1 MMHKTEHAII
11 LAAGIGT
18 RLKPL
23 TDHSPKCLT
32 EVNGRSILINTLKN
46 LSTLGIRSCTIVTG
60 YLGEKIKSA
69 ANDCNSGVEVR
80 CVRSDVYKK
89 TGDMY
94 SLWLARDVLENGAVI
109 LEGDIFFKLHI
120 LKEALETMGDRSFYL
135 AGRYYGQPDEVI
147 IKTNGEKKVLS
158 IEVLR
163 VGSVPLSE
171 HTFMSSGILVVQ
183 PDYGTAFSWWL
194 SQWVEKNRVIVLFD
208 DVLGDHAS
216 DLPLWVYEISSQDW
230 VEIDT
235 IDDLSRAEAIFR

>member
-1 MMHKTEHAII
+1 MHKTAHAII

-32 EVNGRSILINTLKN
+32 EVNGMPILINTLKN
-46 LSTLGIRSCTIVTG
+46 LSALGIHSCTIITG
-60 YLGEKIKSA
+60 YLSEKIKAAA
-69 ANDCNSGVEVR
+69 ANCIRDVDVN
-80 CVRSDVYKK
+80 CVRSDVYEN
-89 TGDMY
+89 TSDMY
-94 SLWLARDVLENGAVI
+94 SLWLARDVLEKGAVI
-109 LEGDIFFKLHI
+109 LEGDIFFELHI

-135 AGRYYGQPDEVI
+135 AGRYNGKPDEVI
-147 IKTNGEKKVLS
+147 IKTDGEKKVHS

-163 VGSVPLSE
+163 GGSASQGE
-171 HTFMSSGILVVQ
+171 HIFMSSGILVVQ

-194 SQWVEKNRVIVLFD
+194 SQWVEKNRVTVLFD

-235 IDDLSRAEAIFR
+235 SDDLSRAEAIFR